1 MNAKEAIHILNDGS
15 WWNYLPDCLPEDV
28 RDELCEAIDFA
39 ELQIRRMENTTKR
52 IVASKHKAGVC
63 PICGGSLIYAIN
75 CDELSG
81 TPDAPTVESR
91 WTCAQC
97 KAAGTERRPAELEV
111 SDGFQVVNVGDGLIH
126 CNVKEVD
133 GTEIELKRI

>member
-1 MNAKEAIHILNDGS
+1 MNAKEAILILNDGS

-75 CDELSG
+75 TGELSG
-81 TPDAPTVESR
+81 TPDAPTVDYD

-97 KAAGTERRPAELEV
+97 NATGTERRPAELEIV
-111 SDGFQVVNVGDGLIH
+111 ADVEVVTVGEGLIH
-126 CNVKEVD
+126 CNVREAD
-133 GTEIELKRI
+133 GTEIELKKI